1 MDDPGGHYA
10 ALHVPSDASP
20 ADIRRSYLAL
30 ALELHPDKCNGRL
43 AERFHHV
50 QDAYRVLSD
59 PVRRAEYDALS
70 AFAAPAA
77 PAAPASPSP
86 WSSSSTHTS
95 WSTRAPSSTRTSWSP
110 SSPPAPDPT
119 EHVVQVAARDVR
131 LGRPDLA
138 LDLALDVECPACAG
152 RRTCRECA
160 GAGAVV
166 HALGGGLD
174 MCLTCI
180 ACTGTGQAFGGRLGC
195 RACKDT
201 GVSREV
207 CTFRIPVPRGVRD
220 DQVLRLPG
228 QGAFDPATRTRRDMC
243 LRFRR
248 ALPAGTRVLDEEEGD
263 VEVRVRVSLGECLT
277 GVDRLAVDVLGHPVV
292 LHAAAYFDPTRPV
305 VLPGRGLP
313 RRQPEDGTAASGA
326 AVLRFDVA
334 WPDSDAERDRTAKNL
349 RTFRAALRKMMR
361 VDRGRVDRGRVDADA
376 DAADAD
382 TTETVVD
389 LGAISASATS

>member
-1 MDDPGGHYA
+1 MDDSGGHYA

-20 ADIRRSYLAL
+20 AEIRRSYLAL

-59 PVRRAEYDALS
+59 PVQRAEYDALS

-77 PAAPASPSP
+77 PATPSP
-86 WSSSSTHTS
+86 WSSRAPWSSCAPSSSHTS
-95 WSTRAPSSTRTSWSP
+95 WSTRAPSSPR
-110 SSPPAPDPT
+110 APDPT
-119 EHVVQVAARDVR
+119 VHVVQVAARDVR
-131 LGRPDLA
+131 LGRPDLV
-138 LDLALDVECPACAG
+138 LDLALDVECPACAS

-166 HALGGGLD
+166 HSLGGGLD

-195 RACKDT
+195 RACRDT
-201 GVSREV
+201 GVTREV

-248 ALPAGTRVLDEEEGD
+248 ALPAGTRVLNEEEGD

-292 LHAAAYFDPTRPV
+292 LRAAAYFDPTRPV

-313 RRQPEDGTAASGA
+313 RRQPEDGIAASGA

-334 WPDSDAERDRTAKNL
+334 WPDSDAERDRTARNL

-361 VDRGRVDRGRVDADA
+361 VDRGRGGRPDA
-376 DAADAD
+376 DAADVDA
-382 TTETVVD
+382 TETVVD
-389 LGAISASATS
+389 LCAISASATS